1 MTTAMQTPQRRS
13 RSKLQDVSLVNGPML
28 LLKSIRGF
36 SSNRSLMWLATVPL
50 ALFGLGIFN
59 LSAHAADLPELNA
72 AFLANNLWLLIATIL
87 VIFMN
92 AGFAMVEAG
101 MCRSKNAVNI
111 LAKNLFVF
119 ALAVTAYWTVGY
131 SIMYGGSLA
140 GGWLYFNGLFF
151 DPTVTAETV
160 ADGGLVPTVDFLF
173 QSAFAGTAATIV
185 SGLVAERVKFGEFV
199 VFALVLTAVIYPIS
213 GSWQWNGGWLSELGF
228 VDFAG
233 SSIVHSV
240 GAWAGLVGAMLLG
253 PRIGKFVS
261 GKPQAMPGH
270 NMAIATLGA
279 LVLWIGWYGFNPGSQ
294 LAMDEWVPYVAV
306 TTTLA
311 AAGGAIGA
319 TLIST
324 MTSGK
329 PDLTMIING
338 ILAGL
343 VSITAG
349 CANLT
354 LVGSWLAGLVGGVI
368 VVFSVSALDAAEI
381 DDPVGAFS
389 VHGVCG
395 VWGTL
400 VVGIWGYDIQGSQ
413 LAMDQ
418 WVPYVAVTTT
428 LAAAGGA
435 IGATVISTMTS
446 GKPDL
451 TMIIN
456 GILAGL
462 VSITAGCANL
472 TLVGSWLAGL
482 VGGVIVV
489 FSVSALDAAEIDDPV
504 GAFSVHGVCGVWG
517 TLVVGIWGYDIQGD
531 GSPLGFLVGAG
542 FNQFFIQAL
551 GCAAYAIWTLVTC
564 WIAWSVI
571 GGLFG
576 GIRVSEKEE
585 IQGLDIGEHGME
597 AYPDFASSK

>member
-1 MTTAMQTPQRRS
+1 MTTAMQTPPRRT
-13 RSKLQDVSLVNGPML
+13 RSKLQEASLADGPML
-28 LLKSIRGF
+28 LLRSIRGF
-36 SSNRSLMWLATVPL
+36 SSNRSMLWLATVPL
-50 ALFGLGIFN
+50 ALFGLGVFN
-59 LSAHAADLPELNA
+59 LSAHANELPELNA

-119 ALAVTAYWTVGY
+119 ALAVTSYWFIGY
-131 SIMYGGSLA
+131 SLMYGGSFID
-140 GGWLYFNGLFF
+140 GWLFFNGLFF

-173 QSAFAGTAATIV
+173 QAAFAGTAATIV

-199 VFALVLTAVIYPIS
+199 VFALILTAFIYPIA
-213 GSWQWNGGWLSELGF
+213 GSWKWNGGWLDSLGF
-228 VDFAG
+228 IDFAG

-253 PRIGKFVS
+253 PRIGKFKD

-270 NMAIATLGA
+270 NMSIATLGA
-279 LVLWIGWYGFNPGSQ
+279 LILWIGWYGFNP
-294 LAMDEWVPYVAV
+294 
-306 TTTLA
+306 
-311 AAGGAIGA
+311 
-319 TLIST
+319 
-324 MTSGK
+324 
-329 PDLTMIING
+329 
-338 ILAGL
+338 
-343 VSITAG
+343 
-349 CANLT
+349 
-354 LVGSWLAGLVGGVI
+354 
-368 VVFSVSALDAAEI
+368 
-381 DDPVGAFS
+381 
-389 VHGVCG
+389 
-395 VWGTL
+395 
-400 VVGIWGYDIQGSQ
+400 GSQ

-435 IGATVISTMTS
+435 IGATVTSTMTS

-451 TMIIN
+451 TMTIN

-462 VSITAGCANL
+462 VSITAGCGDMTL
-472 TLVGSWLAGL
+472 TGSWFAGL
-482 VGGVIVV
+482 VGGIIVV
-489 FSVSALDAAEIDDPV
+489 FAVGALDAAGIDDPV

-517 TLVVGIWGYDIQGD
+517 TIVIGLWGTAVQGD
-531 GSPLGFLVGAG
+531 GSGLGLFNGGGINLLLV
-542 FNQFFIQAL
+542 QAL
-551 GCAAYAIWTLVTC
+551 GAGAYALWSLITC

-576 GIRVSEKEE
+576 GIRVSESEE

-597 AYPDFASSK
+597 AYPDFASR

>member
-1 MTTAMQTPQRRS
+1 MTTALQTPQRRS
-13 RSKLQDVSLVNGPML
+13 RSKLQDASLVNGPML
-28 LLKSIRGF
+28 LLRSIRGF
-36 SSNRSLMWLATVPL
+36 SSNRSMLRATVPL

-119 ALAVTAYWTVGY
+119 ALAVTSYWFIGY
-131 SIMYGGSLA
+131 SLMYGGSVA
-140 GGWLYFNGLFF
+140 DGWLYFGGLFF
-151 DPTVTAETV
+151 DPTVTADMVTD
-160 ADGGLVPTVDFLF
+160 AGLVPTVDFLF

-199 VFALVLTAVIYPIS
+199 VFAVVLTAFIYPIA
-213 GSWQWNGGWLSELGF
+213 GSWKWNGGWLDSLGF

-253 PRIGKFVS
+253 PRIGKYS
-261 GKPQAMPGH
+261 DGKPQAMPGH

-294 LAMDEWVPYVAV
+294 LAMDQWVPYVAV

-311 AAGGAIGA
+311 SAAGAIGA
-319 TLIST
+319 TIVST
-324 MTSGK
+324 LTSGK

-349 CANLT
+349 CGDMT
-354 LVGSWLAGLVGGVI
+354 LAGAWFAGLVGGII
-368 VVFSVSALDAAEI
+368 VVFSVAALDAAEI

-395 VWGTL
+395 VWGT
-400 VVGIWGYDIQGSQ
+400 VV
-413 LAMDQ
+413 
-418 WVPYVAVTTT
+418 
-428 LAAAGGA
+428 
-435 IGATVISTMTS
+435 IG
-446 GKPDL
+446 L
-451 TMIIN
+451 
-456 GILAGL
+456 
-462 VSITAGCANL
+462 
-472 TLVGSWLAGL
+472 
-482 VGGVIVV
+482 
-489 FSVSALDAAEIDDPV
+489 
-504 GAFSVHGVCGVWG
+504 WG
-517 TLVVGIWGYDIQGD
+517 TAVQGD
-531 GSPLGFLVGAG
+531 GAGMGLFNGGGITLLLV
-542 FNQFFIQAL
+542 QAL
-551 GCAAYAIWTLVTC
+551 GAAAYAIWTLVTC

-576 GIRVSEKEE
+576 GIRVSEEE
-585 IQGLDIGEHGME
+585 ETQGLDIGEHGME
-597 AYPDFASSK
+597 AYPDFASAK

>member
-1 MTTAMQTPQRRS
+1 MTTALQTPQRRS
-13 RSKLQDVSLVNGPML
+13 RSKLQDASLVNGPML
-28 LLKSIRGF
+28 LLRSIRGF
-36 SSNRSLMWLATVPL
+36 SSNRSMLWLATVPL

-119 ALAVTAYWTVGY
+119 ALAVTSYWFIGY
-131 SIMYGGSLA
+131 SLMYGGSVA
-140 GGWLYFNGLFF
+140 DGWLYFGGLFF
-151 DPTVTAETV
+151 DPTVTSDMVTDA
-160 ADGGLVPTVDFLF
+160 ALVPTVDFLF

-199 VFALVLTAVIYPIS
+199 VFAIVLTAFIYPIA
-213 GSWQWNGGWLSELGF
+213 GSWKWNGGWLDSLGF
-228 VDFAG
+228 IDFAG

-253 PRIGKFVS
+253 PRIGKFS
-261 GKPQAMPGH
+261 NGKPQAMPGH

-294 LAMDEWVPYVAV
+294 LAMDQWVPYVAV

-311 AAGGAIGA
+311 AAAGAIGA
-319 TLIST
+319 TVVST
-324 MTSGK
+324 LTSGK

-349 CANLT
+349 CGDMT
-354 LVGSWLAGLVGGVI
+354 LAGSWFAGLVGGII

-395 VWGTL
+395 VWGTI
-400 VVGIWGYDIQGSQ
+400 V
-413 LAMDQ
+413 
-418 WVPYVAVTTT
+418 
-428 LAAAGGA
+428 
-435 IGATVISTMTS
+435 IG
-446 GKPDL
+446 L
-451 TMIIN
+451 
-456 GILAGL
+456 
-462 VSITAGCANL
+462 
-472 TLVGSWLAGL
+472 
-482 VGGVIVV
+482 
-489 FSVSALDAAEIDDPV
+489 
-504 GAFSVHGVCGVWG
+504 WG
-517 TLVVGIWGYDIQGD
+517 TAVQGD
-531 GSPLGFLVGAG
+531 GAGLGL
-542 FNQFFIQAL
+542 FNGGGINLLFVQAL
-551 GCAAYAIWTLVTC
+551 GAAAYAIWTLVTC

-576 GIRVSEKEE
+576 GIRVSEEEE

-597 AYPDFASSK
+597 AYPDFASAK

>member
-1 MTTAMQTPQRRS
+1 MTTTLQAPSRRS
-13 RSKLQDVSLVNGPML
+13 RTKLQDASLVNGPML
-28 LLKSIRGF
+28 LLRSIRGF
-36 SSNRSLMWLATVPL
+36 SSNRSLLWLATVPM

-119 ALAVTAYWTVGY
+119 ALAVTAYWFIGY
-131 SIMYGGSLA
+131 SIMYGGSVA
-140 GGWLYFNGLFF
+140 EGWLYFAGLFF

-160 ADGGLVPTVDFLF
+160 ADAGLVPTVDFLF

-199 VFALVLTAVIYPIS
+199 VFALVLTAFIYPIS
-213 GSWQWNGGWLSELGF
+213 GSWQWNGGWLAELGF

-253 PRIGKFVS
+253 PRIGKFLD

-294 LAMDEWVPYVAV
+294 LAMDQWVPYVAV

-319 TLIST
+319 TIIST

-368 VVFSVSALDAAEI
+368 VVFSVAALDAAEI

-400 VVGIWGYDIQGSQ
+400 VVGLWG
-413 LAMDQ
+413 
-418 WVPYVAVTTT
+418 
-428 LAAAGGA
+428 
-435 IGATVISTMTS
+435 
-446 GKPDL
+446 
-451 TMIIN
+451 
-456 GILAGL
+456 
-462 VSITAGCANL
+462 
-472 TLVGSWLAGL
+472 
-482 VGGVIVV
+482 
-489 FSVSALDAAEIDDPV
+489 F
-504 GAFSVHGVCGVWG
+504 
-517 TLVVGIWGYDIQGD
+517 DIQGD
-531 GSPLGFLVGAG
+531 GSALGFLVGG
-542 FNQFFIQAL
+542 GLNQFFVQAL

-576 GIRVSEKEE
+576 GIRVSEEE
-585 IQGLDIGEHGME
+585 EVLGLDIGEHGME
-597 AYPDFASSK
+597 AYPDFVSTK

>member
-1 MTTAMQTPQRRS
+1 MTTALQTPQRRS
-13 RSKLQDVSLVNGPML
+13 RSKLQDASLVNGPML
-28 LLKSIRGF
+28 LLRSIRGF
-36 SSNRSLMWLATVPL
+36 SSNRSMLWLATVPV

-59 LSAHAADLPELNA
+59 LSAHAGDLPELNA
-72 AFLANNLWLLIATIL
+72 AFLANNLWLLVATIL

-119 ALAVTAYWTVGY
+119 ALAVTSYWFIGY
-131 SIMYGGSLA
+131 SLMYGDSVA
-140 GGWLYFNGLFF
+140 GGWLYFMGLFF

-160 ADGGLVPTVDFLF
+160 ADAGLVPTVDFLF

-199 VFALVLTAVIYPIS
+199 VFAIVLTAFIYPIA
-213 GSWQWNGGWLSELGF
+213 GSWKWNGGWLDSLGF

-253 PRIGKFVS
+253 PRIGKYS
-261 GKPQAMPGH
+261 DGKPQAMPGH

-279 LVLWIGWYGFNPGSQ
+279 LVLWIGWYGFSPGSQ
-294 LAMDEWVPYVAV
+294 LAMDQWVPYVAV

-311 AAGGAIGA
+311 AAAGAIGA
-319 TLIST
+319 TIVST
-324 MTSGK
+324 LTSGK

-349 CANLT
+349 CGDMT
-354 LVGSWLAGLVGGVI
+354 LAGAWFAGLVGGII
-368 VVFSVSALDAAEI
+368 VVFSVAALDAAEI

-395 VWGTL
+395 VWGT
-400 VVGIWGYDIQGSQ
+400 VV
-413 LAMDQ
+413 
-418 WVPYVAVTTT
+418 
-428 LAAAGGA
+428 
-435 IGATVISTMTS
+435 IG
-446 GKPDL
+446 L
-451 TMIIN
+451 
-456 GILAGL
+456 
-462 VSITAGCANL
+462 
-472 TLVGSWLAGL
+472 
-482 VGGVIVV
+482 
-489 FSVSALDAAEIDDPV
+489 
-504 GAFSVHGVCGVWG
+504 WG
-517 TLVVGIWGYDIQGD
+517 TAVQGD
-531 GSPLGFLVGAG
+531 GAGMGLFNGGGITLLLV
-542 FNQFFIQAL
+542 QAL
-551 GCAAYAIWTLVTC
+551 GAAAYAIWTLVTC

-576 GIRVSEKEE
+576 GIRVSEEE
-585 IQGLDIGEHGME
+585 ETQGLDIGEHGME
-597 AYPDFASSK
+597 AYPDFASAK

>member
-1 MTTAMQTPQRRS
+1 MTTAMQTPSRRS
-13 RSKLQDVSLVNGPML
+13 RSKLQEASLADGPML

-36 SSNRSLMWLATVPL
+36 SSTRSRLWLATVPL

-59 LSAHAADLPELNA
+59 LSAHASELPDLNA
-72 AFLANNLWLLIATIL
+72 AFLANNLWLLVATIL

-119 ALAVTAYWTVGY
+119 ALAVTAYWFVGFGL
-131 SIMYGGSLA
+131 MYYGKPIIPGALF
-140 GGWLYFNGLFF
+140 FNGFFF
-151 DPTVTAETV
+151 DPTVTASIIEG
-160 ADGGLVPTVDFLF
+160 AELVPTVDFLF
-173 QSAFAGTAATIV
+173 QAAFAGTAATIV

-199 VFALVLTAVIYPIS
+199 VFAIILTAFIYPIA
-213 GSWQWNGGWLSELGF
+213 GSWEWNGGWLNTIGKVEF
-228 VDFAG
+228 IDFAG

-240 GAWAGLVGAMLLG
+240 GAWAGLIGAMLLG
-253 PRIGKFVS
+253 PRIGKFID

-279 LVLWIGWYGFNPGSQ
+279 LILWIGWYGFNPGSQ
-294 LAMDEWVPYVAV
+294 LAMDQWVPYVAV
-306 TTTLA
+306 TTTLG

-319 TLIST
+319 TVLST

-343 VSITAG
+343 VSVTAG
-349 CANLT
+349 CGNLT
-354 LVGSWLAGLVGGVI
+354 MSGSWLAGLVGGFI
-368 VVFSVSALDAAEI
+368 VVFAVGALDAAGI

-395 VWGTL
+395 VWGTIVIGL
-400 VVGIWGYDIQGSQ
+400 WGYDIQN
-413 LAMDQ
+413 
-418 WVPYVAVTTT
+418 T
-428 LAAAGGA
+428 
-435 IGATVISTMTS
+435 
-446 GKPDL
+446 
-451 TMIIN
+451 
-456 GILAGL
+456 
-462 VSITAGCANL
+462 
-472 TLVGSWLAGL
+472 
-482 VGGVIVV
+482 
-489 FSVSALDAAEIDDPV
+489 PV
-504 GAFSVHGVCGVWG
+504 GEPFI
-517 TLVVGIWGYDIQGD
+517 GIGLFTGGGIDQ
-531 GSPLGFLVGAG
+531 LG
-542 FNQFFIQAL
+542 IQAL
-551 GCAAYAIWTLVTC
+551 GAGAYAIWTIVTC
-564 WIAWSVI
+564 WLAWSII

-597 AYPDFASSK
+597 AYPDFASTK

>member
-1 MTTAMQTPQRRS
+1 MTTALQTPQRRS
-13 RSKLQDVSLVNGPML
+13 RSKLQDASLVNGPML
-28 LLKSIRGF
+28 LLRSIRGF
-36 SSNRSLMWLATVPL
+36 SSNRSMLWLATVPL

-119 ALAVTAYWTVGY
+119 ALAVTSYWFIGY
-131 SIMYGGSLA
+131 SLMYGGSVA
-140 GGWLYFNGLFF
+140 DGWLYFGGLFF
-151 DPTVTAETV
+151 DPTVTADMVTD
-160 ADGGLVPTVDFLF
+160 AGLVPTVDFLF

-199 VFALVLTAVIYPIS
+199 VFAVVLTAFIYPIA
-213 GSWQWNGGWLSELGF
+213 GSWKWNGGWLDSLGF

-253 PRIGKFVS
+253 PRIGKYS
-261 GKPQAMPGH
+261 DGKPQAMPGH

-294 LAMDEWVPYVAV
+294 LAMDQWVPYVAV

-311 AAGGAIGA
+311 AAAGAIGA
-319 TLIST
+319 TIVST
-324 MTSGK
+324 LTSGK
-329 PDLTMIING
+329 PDLTMRING

-349 CANLT
+349 CGDMT
-354 LVGSWLAGLVGGVI
+354 LAGAWFAGLVGGII
-368 VVFSVSALDAAEI
+368 VVFSVAALDAAEI

-395 VWGTL
+395 VWGT
-400 VVGIWGYDIQGSQ
+400 VV
-413 LAMDQ
+413 
-418 WVPYVAVTTT
+418 
-428 LAAAGGA
+428 
-435 IGATVISTMTS
+435 IG
-446 GKPDL
+446 L
-451 TMIIN
+451 
-456 GILAGL
+456 
-462 VSITAGCANL
+462 
-472 TLVGSWLAGL
+472 
-482 VGGVIVV
+482 
-489 FSVSALDAAEIDDPV
+489 
-504 GAFSVHGVCGVWG
+504 WG
-517 TLVVGIWGYDIQGD
+517 TAVQGD
-531 GSPLGFLVGAG
+531 GAGMGLFNGGGITLLLV
-542 FNQFFIQAL
+542 QAL
-551 GCAAYAIWTLVTC
+551 GAAAYAIWTLVTC

-576 GIRVSEKEE
+576 GIRVSEEE
-585 IQGLDIGEHGME
+585 ETQGLDIGEHGME
-597 AYPDFASSK
+597 AYPDFASAK

>member
-1 MTTAMQTPQRRS
+1 
-13 RSKLQDVSLVNGPML
+13 ML
-28 LLKSIRGF
+28 
-36 SSNRSLMWLATVPL
+36 WLATVPL

-119 ALAVTAYWTVGY
+119 ALAVTAYWVIGY
-131 SIMYGGSLA
+131 KLMYGDSVA
-140 GGWLYFNGLFF
+140 GGWLYFGGLFF
-151 DPTVTAETV
+151 DPTVTADMVT
-160 ADGGLVPTVDFLF
+160 DGALVPTVDFLF

-199 VFALVLTAVIYPIS
+199 VFAIVLTAFIYPIA

-228 VDFAG
+228 IDFAG

-253 PRIGKFVS
+253 PRIGKYS
-261 GKPQAMPGH
+261 DGKPQAMPGH

-294 LAMDEWVPYVAV
+294 LAMDQWVPYVAV

-311 AAGGAIGA
+311 AAAGAIGA
-319 TLIST
+319 TIVST
-324 MTSGK
+324 LTSGK

-349 CANLT
+349 CGYMT
-354 LVGSWLAGLVGGVI
+354 LVGAWFDGLVGGII
-368 VVFSVSALDAAEI
+368 VVFSVAALDAAEI

-395 VWGTL
+395 VWGT
-400 VVGIWGYDIQGSQ
+400 VV
-413 LAMDQ
+413 
-418 WVPYVAVTTT
+418 
-428 LAAAGGA
+428 
-435 IGATVISTMTS
+435 IG
-446 GKPDL
+446 L
-451 TMIIN
+451 
-456 GILAGL
+456 
-462 VSITAGCANL
+462 
-472 TLVGSWLAGL
+472 
-482 VGGVIVV
+482 
-489 FSVSALDAAEIDDPV
+489 
-504 GAFSVHGVCGVWG
+504 WG
-517 TLVVGIWGYDIQGD
+517 TSVQGD
-531 GSPLGFLVGAG
+531 GAGIGLFNGGGIEPLL
-542 FNQFFIQAL
+542 IQAL
-551 GCAAYAIWTLVTC
+551 GAAAYAIWTLVTC

-576 GIRVSEKEE
+576 GIRVSEEE
-585 IQGLDIGEHGME
+585 ETQGLDIGEHGME
-597 AYPDFASSK
+597 AYPDFASAK

>member
-1 MTTAMQTPQRRS
+1 MEKTEKPVFLCSRKFMTTTFQTPSRRS
-13 RSKLQDVSLVNGPML
+13 RPKLQDVSLANGPLL

-36 SSNRSLMWLATVPL
+36 SSNRSLIWLATVPL
-50 ALFGLGIFN
+50 ALLGLGIFN

-119 ALAVTAYWTVGY
+119 ALAVSAYWFIGY

-140 GGWLYFNGLFF
+140 DGWLYFGGLFF

-160 ADGGLVPTVDFLF
+160 ADAGLVPTVDFLF

-199 VFALVLTAVIYPIS
+199 VFALVLTAFIYPIS
-213 GSWQWNGGWLSELGF
+213 GSWQWNGGWLAELGF
-228 VDFAG
+228 IDFAG

-253 PRIGKFVS
+253 PRIGKFLD

-294 LAMDEWVPYVAV
+294 LAMDQWVPYVAV

-319 TLIST
+319 TIIST
-324 MTSGK
+324 LTSGK

-354 LVGSWLAGLVGGVI
+354 LVGSWLAGLIGGVI
-368 VVFSVSALDAAEI
+368 VVFSVAALDAAEI

-400 VVGIWGYDIQGSQ
+400 VVGLWG
-413 LAMDQ
+413 
-418 WVPYVAVTTT
+418 
-428 LAAAGGA
+428 
-435 IGATVISTMTS
+435 
-446 GKPDL
+446 
-451 TMIIN
+451 
-456 GILAGL
+456 
-462 VSITAGCANL
+462 
-472 TLVGSWLAGL
+472 
-482 VGGVIVV
+482 
-489 FSVSALDAAEIDDPV
+489 F
-504 GAFSVHGVCGVWG
+504 
-517 TLVVGIWGYDIQGD
+517 DIQGD
-531 GSPLGFLVGAG
+531 GTALGFLVGG
-542 FNQFFIQAL
+542 GLNQFFVQAL
-551 GCAAYAIWTLVTC
+551 GCAAYAIWTLITC
-564 WIAWSVI
+564 WVAWSVI

-576 GIRVSEKEE
+576 GIRVSEDEE
-585 IQGLDIGEHGME
+585 VLGLDIGEHGME
-597 AYPDFASSK
+597 AYPDFVSSK

>member
-28 LLKSIRGF
+28 LLRSIRGF

-119 ALAVTAYWTVGY
+119 ALAVTAYWIVGY

-140 GGWLYFNGLFF
+140 EGWLYFNGLFF

-294 LAMDEWVPYVAV
+294 LAMD
-306 TTTLA
+306 
-311 AAGGAIGA
+311 
-319 TLIST
+319 
-324 MTSGK
+324 
-329 PDLTMIING
+329 
-338 ILAGL
+338 
-343 VSITAG
+343 
-349 CANLT
+349 
-354 LVGSWLAGLVGGVI
+354 
-368 VVFSVSALDAAEI
+368 
-381 DDPVGAFS
+381 
-389 VHGVCG
+389 
-395 VWGTL
+395 
-400 VVGIWGYDIQGSQ
+400 
-413 LAMDQ
+413 Q

-489 FSVSALDAAEIDDPV
+489 FAVSALDAAEIDDPV

-542 FNQFFIQAL
+542 FNQFFVQAL

-597 AYPDFASSK
+597 AYPDFASIK

>member
-1 MTTAMQTPQRRS
+1 MTTALQTPQRRS
-13 RSKLQDVSLVNGPML
+13 RSKLQDASLVNGPML
-28 LLKSIRGF
+28 LLRSIRGF
-36 SSNRSLMWLATVPL
+36 SSNRSMLWLATVPL

-119 ALAVTAYWTVGY
+119 ALAVTSYWFIGY
-131 SIMYGGSLA
+131 SLMYGGSVA
-140 GGWLYFNGLFF
+140 DGWLYFGGLFF
-151 DPTVTAETV
+151 DPTVTADMVTD
-160 ADGGLVPTVDFLF
+160 AGLVPTVDFLF

-199 VFALVLTAVIYPIS
+199 VFAIVLTAFIYPIA
-213 GSWQWNGGWLSELGF
+213 GSWKWNGGWLDSLGF

-253 PRIGKFVS
+253 PRIGKYS
-261 GKPQAMPGH
+261 DGKPQAMPGH

-294 LAMDEWVPYVAV
+294 LAMDQWVPYVAV

-311 AAGGAIGA
+311 AAAGAIGA
-319 TLIST
+319 TIVST
-324 MTSGK
+324 LTSGK

-349 CANLT
+349 CGDMT
-354 LVGSWLAGLVGGVI
+354 LAGAWFAGLVGGII
-368 VVFSVSALDAAEI
+368 VVFSVAALDAAEI

-395 VWGTL
+395 VWGT
-400 VVGIWGYDIQGSQ
+400 VV
-413 LAMDQ
+413 
-418 WVPYVAVTTT
+418 
-428 LAAAGGA
+428 
-435 IGATVISTMTS
+435 IG
-446 GKPDL
+446 L
-451 TMIIN
+451 
-456 GILAGL
+456 
-462 VSITAGCANL
+462 
-472 TLVGSWLAGL
+472 
-482 VGGVIVV
+482 
-489 FSVSALDAAEIDDPV
+489 
-504 GAFSVHGVCGVWG
+504 WG
-517 TLVVGIWGYDIQGD
+517 TAVQGD
-531 GSPLGFLVGAG
+531 GAG
-542 FNQFFIQAL
+542 MGLFNGGGINLLFVQAL
-551 GCAAYAIWTLVTC
+551 GAAAYAIWTLVTC

-576 GIRVSEKEE
+576 GIRVSEEE
-585 IQGLDIGEHGME
+585 ETQGLDIGEHGME
-597 AYPDFASSK
+597 AYPDFASAK